1 MSIQDDLEKAK
12 RDVAKMEAI
21 LAAYPDAAADLD
33 GGFLVATVPIGRCNG
48 VKLIRSQGDVLAAFG
63 DESMLVWSKAPPV
76 RVDDLLVGILEQ
88 PGGPEMI
95 QRALDEIAAFQ
106 AKNQA

>member
-1 MSIQDDLEKAK
+1 MSIRDDLEKAK
-12 RDVAKMEAI
+12 RDVARMEAI
-21 LAAYPDAAADLD
+21 LAAYPDAAAGPD
-33 GGFLVATVPIGRCNG
+33 GGLVATVPLARCNG
-48 VKLIRSQGDVLAAFG
+48 VKLIKSQGDVLVAFG

-88 PGGPEMI
+88 QAGPELI